1 MKYNIRNIDNI
12 QQMQDRLLLM
22 KDSIAQLQKM
32 IEEQECELE
41 LVENQN
47 RRGNHHLL
55 SDSSGKTIKGV
66 RQFARYIDKSITT
79 SQNILNSNV
88 LQDNGVAYRV
98 GNTWT
103 INIERLDQLIADD
116 PQILRCRRVKW
127 REGGKS

>member
-79 SQNILNSNV
+79 AQKILNKGV
-88 LQDNGVAYRV
+88 LQENAVAYRV
-98 GNTWT
+98 SNSWT
-103 INIERLDQLIADD
+103 INIERLDQLIAED
-116 PQILRCRRVKW
+116 PQILRC
-127 REGGKS
+127 